1 MKNRQLLSV
10 IAAGVLSM
18 TAFNVAQATVIDS
31 LTEKSGNVLSA
42 VYNEDNAK
50 PGIFQ
55 QLQQCTQGTLGR
67 GTNYAACIAGLKYN
81 SNYVTS
87 VAQTSA
93 SSGYSDIFTVT
104 LGAEPYVPSFEAGK
118 VFTITSNGASGF
130 TCTYTKA
137 SGTAANAQGVDLEA
151 VTSAQ
156 MGSPVSAF
164 GTMNMMGTAAD
175 CKGV

>member
-10 IAAGVLSM
+10 IAASVLSM
-18 TAFNVAQATVIDS
+18 TAFNVAQATVIDD
-31 LTEKSGNVLSA
+31 LTEKSGAVLAA
-42 VYNEDNAK
+42 VYNKDNAK

-55 QLQQCTQGTLGR
+55 QLTQCTQGSLGR
-67 GTNYAACIAGLKYN
+67 GTNYASCIAGLKYN
-81 SNYVTS
+81 SNYVAS
-87 VAQTSA
+87 VTQASA
-93 SSGYSDIFTVT
+93 SSGYSDVFTVT
-104 LGAEPYVPSFEAGK
+104 LGSGSYVPSFEAGK

-137 SGTAANAQGVDLEA
+137 SGTTSNAQGVDLEA

-164 GTMNMMGTAAD
+164 DAMNMMGTAVD
-175 CKGV
+175 CQGV